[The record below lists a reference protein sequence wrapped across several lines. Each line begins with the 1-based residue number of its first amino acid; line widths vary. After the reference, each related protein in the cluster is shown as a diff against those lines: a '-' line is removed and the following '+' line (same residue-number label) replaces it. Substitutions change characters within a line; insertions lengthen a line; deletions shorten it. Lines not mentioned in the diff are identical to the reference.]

1 MRANRERYEQMMSE
15 VEANLPAT
23 ADLFTSWSENNKL
36 DDEQKNVIWQMMQ
49 ADLDNMS
56 RGKFTEEM
64 FERYLKAM
72 NYQSDVEGAHEQGKA
87 EGKNEAIEAEQKR
100 MKGSGLPGMNAGSVQ
115 EKEQSEKTETNGTTD
130 FLKGIH
136 RR

>member
-1 MRANRERYEQMMSE
+1 
-15 VEANLPAT
+15 
-23 ADLFTSWSENNKL
+23 
-36 DDEQKNVIWQMMQ
+36 MQ

-100 MKGSGLPGMNAGSVQ
+100 MEGSGLPGMNAGSVQ